1 MKRAPQRQSFD
12 AADKD
17 AGSPTGF
24 SRFEIPTRTYAV
36 GWVEPPQTSTVWRS
50 GLGTTPKSRK
60 PQGALPSAET
70 DKGQGGEKA
79 VVDMKDYIRT
89 LEDHKEKIAPIQVF
103 YNDDGRVVG
112 MWRGNLQIGLPEYR
126 FMTFYG
132 IDRVPSIGSLAPSMR
147 RSHPERFSGTGQCKP
162 SQADEQSSQVT
173 TMHSTTAPKAVAS
186 EDKAEMEG
194 ASISGN
200 TAMGRLGAAERH

>member
-103 YNDDGRVVG
+103 YNDDGRV
-112 MWRGNLQIGLPEYR
+112 
-126 FMTFYG
+126 
-132 IDRVPSIGSLAPSMR
+132 
-147 RSHPERFSGTGQCKP
+147 
-162 SQADEQSSQVT
+162 SSQVT